1 MEQKEELIAFSFFC
15 SVSESF
21 AHSLD
26 VKEKGKKIA
35 RGGRSRTGEAN
46 KSNWKVEYLS
56 RYTVNGSRM
65 RLFKYGRII
74 DVKKQKEK
82 WGEEKQGEVNKS
94 SWKVKY
100 LSRCIHDG
108 SRQF

>member
-26 VKEKGKKIA
+26 VKEKGEKIA
-35 RGGRSRTGEAN
+35 KGGRSRTGEAN
-46 KSNWKVEYLS
+46 KFNWKVEYLS

-65 RLFKYGRII
+65 RLFKYGMII
-74 DVKKQKEK
+74 DVKKNRKRS
-82 WGEEKQGEVNKS
+82 GGRRS
-94 SWKVKY
+94 RVK
-100 LSRCIHDG
+100 
-108 SRQF
+108 